1 MSDKFKAIVI
11 NQDGDNF
18 TREVKSLDKNFD
30 QINYDDISEIYLKD
44 LKNLSDKFNDLKKN
58 LSNNDKPQDQY
69 SAEDLRKLND
79 ILKSVDKD

>member
-1 MSDKFKAIVI
+1 MSSESIPEYNIVLASNSSIRKKILDFDMDGAKEKF
-11 NQDGDNF
+11 DN
-18 TREVKSLDKNFD
+18 
-30 QINYDDISEIYLKD
+30 LKD

>member
-1 MSDKFKAIVI
+1 MILDLFWPNLITKEKF
-11 NQDGDNF
+11 DN
-18 TREVKSLDKNFD
+18 
-30 QINYDDISEIYLKD
+30 LKD

>member
-1 MSDKFKAIVI
+1 MDGAKEKF
-11 NQDGDNF
+11 DN
-18 TREVKSLDKNFD
+18 
-30 QINYDDISEIYLKD
+30 LKD